1 MSVCG
6 SEDSKQKLAEKP
18 FFHHSKI
25 LGLGFCWECIK
36 GKIILTLVE
45 VERKTLFVVIDTEVK
60 PMEMPKGCCSP
71 RGGAGRNSQG
81 IPGGLLRGE

>member
-25 LGLGFCWECIK
+25 LGLGFCCIK
-36 GKIILTLVE
+36 EKIILTLVE

-60 PMEMPKGCCSP
+60 PVEMPKGCCSP
-71 RGGAGRNSQG
+71 LDAGVQAGTARGS
-81 IPGGLLRGE
+81 PGGC